1 VRRAVDG
8 VDEDRFFAG
17 TVIGQTTRYSDKLL
31 MFLLQ
36 ARRPRLFAA
45 RLLPQISGQIS
56 GQNSSQNTKPDDA
69 NSDLSERDDGG
80 ADAFTIAALR
90 RRMAR
95 LDAPD
100 EPADN

>member
-1 VRRAVDG
+1 
-8 VDEDRFFAG
+8 
-17 TVIGQTTRYSDKLL
+17 

-56 GQNSSQNTKPDDA
+56 GQILGQNSSQNTKPDDA
-69 NSDLSERDDGG
+69 NSDRSERDDGG